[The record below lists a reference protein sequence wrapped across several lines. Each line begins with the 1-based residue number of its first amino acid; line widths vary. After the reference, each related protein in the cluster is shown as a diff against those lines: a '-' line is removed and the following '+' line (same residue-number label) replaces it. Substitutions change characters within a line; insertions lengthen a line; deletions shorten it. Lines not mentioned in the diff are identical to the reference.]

1 MKRPR
6 VVFLSVANHLG
17 GGERS
22 LCDLCAELRRQKNF
36 SILVILPSA
45 QGPLAEELRKARV
58 PLRIVAMPK
67 TLALL
72 SRESPFFSLV
82 LLAPAI
88 PLACGYFLRLLV
100 SLVAL
105 HPNALHTNGVKCHIL
120 GALLKPLL
128 GIPVLWHIRDIFPN
142 GFTKS
147 CLRWLARF
155 AQIQII
161 ANSRATL
168 EALHLPERTRVVY
181 NGFPLPPPKAT
192 LTGPL
197 KKISPQPWIGICAVL
212 ARWKG
217 QDIFLDAAAK
227 LVKEGRDLRF
237 AIIGG
242 PIYDTVGDRDYAKF
256 LVEHA
261 RKLGIHDLVEF
272 TGFTRDPFLYMR
284 DLTVQVHASVRP
296 EPFGR
301 VIIEA
306 WQAEVPV
313 VAAAAGG
320 ILEIIEPE
328 QTGLLY
334 PPSNSTALAQ
344 AIARCLDNSSLRN
357 LLVSRGALQATN
369 RFSLSAHAAEIG
381 RIYTSLL
388 AK

>member
-1 MKRPR
+1 M
-6 VVFLSVANHLG
+6 ANHLG

-22 LCDLCAELRRQKNF
+22 LCDLCAELRRQKKF
-36 SILVILPSA
+36 SILVILPSD

-67 TLALL
+67 ALAWL
-72 SRESPFFSLV
+72 SRESPVFSL
-82 LLAPAI
+82 LLLIPAI

-100 SLVAL
+100 SLVSL

-128 GIPVLWHIRDIFPN
+128 GIPVLWHVRDIFPR
-142 GFTKS
+142 GITKT
-147 CLRWLARF
+147 CLRRLAQLV
-155 AQIQII
+155 QIQII

-168 EALHLPERTRVVY
+168 EALNLPERSQVVY
-181 NGFPLPPPKAT
+181 NGFPMPPPKAA
-192 LTGPL
+192 LPGPL
-197 KKISPQPWIGICAVL
+197 KKISSQPWIGICAVL

-227 LVKEGRDLRF
+227 LLKEGRELRF
-237 AIIGG
+237 AVIGG

-256 LVEHA
+256 LEEHA
-261 RKLGIHDLVEF
+261 QNLGIREYVEF

-334 PPSNSTALAQ
+334 QPGDSSALAQ
-344 AIARCLDNSSLRN
+344 AIARCLDNPSLRN
-357 LLVSRGALQATN
+357 LLISRGALQATN
-369 RFSLSAHAAEIG
+369 RFSLAAHAAEIG